1 MVERGQGLDLGQCL
15 VERGLAAA
23 GPGTL
28 AGPAVGVS
36 VDDPGAS
43 FGCRA
48 TAAWTFSYAAAVSA
62 AQREPFTSQ
71 PTWTTVVTPT
81 EAAFARPS
89 STVPDCMSRW
99 VCESATATRRG
110 SGSGG
115 GASLEALEA
124 DEVLMRPI
132 L

>member
-1 MVERGQGLDLGQCL
+1 MR
-15 VERGLAAA
+15 
-23 GPGTL
+23 
-28 AGPAVGVS
+28 
-36 VDDPGAS
+36 GAS
-43 FGCRA
+43 FGWRA

-62 AQREPFTSQ
+62 AHREPFTSQ

-115 GASLEALEA
+115 GASFGCVFSTR
-124 DEVLMRPI
+124 VLIRPI